1 MTNQTKF
8 QNWKRGGTISEI
20 KRANKLKM
28 CKKRKLSGDA
38 KKVDMIKKGKN
49 AKQNQRYVQRKR
61 RQDKTKQ
68 IKSENHSS
76 AVI

>member
-1 MTNQTKF
+1 
-8 QNWKRGGTISEI
+8 
-20 KRANKLKM
+20 M